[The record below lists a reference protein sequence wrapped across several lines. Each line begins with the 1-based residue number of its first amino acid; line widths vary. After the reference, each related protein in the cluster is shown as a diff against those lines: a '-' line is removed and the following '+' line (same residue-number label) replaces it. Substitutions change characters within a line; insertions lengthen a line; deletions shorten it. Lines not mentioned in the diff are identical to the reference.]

1 MDEAALKHA
10 AARKMMEAREKAA
23 KTKVKK
29 TGAAVTDRDGN
40 PFSFKLEN
48 YRTLD
53 SVKGLPSRDKKRG
66 PSRHAHASG
75 TRSEGR
81 GASADSPSRASTSL
95 TVRSAVQIRAD
106 RAFKENF
113 NAVRAELQQPEQLAQ
128 LITGLKPLDAEGG
141 QRGIGKDVTRVWK
154 AKLRELT
161 PQHSSHAQ
169 PVANNAMSR
178 DGVPLKQPPGFF
190 CQVPERL
197 GRWRDDF
204 GKIDASTG
212 TEGKT
217 GGVGQWVP
225 ETVVR
230 RKEQER
236 RHQEKQAALKLE
248 KRAQEQREYDER
260 ERALQQKL
268 AVEREAAAAAE
279 ARARVLAEEEEERK
293 RKRAAKKAELQRKK
307 AMAAERLSGSTSAKG
322 RPRYN
327 SHDGDD

>member
-1 MDEAALKHA
+1 MGGTKVGERPTYRDAVASTNGRCAFLGVHSLAMETSEESPRRARSASPPGPSKTVGFVSVQERKLSAMDEAALKHA

-190 CQVPERL
+190 CQVP
-197 GRWRDDF
+197 
-204 GKIDASTG
+204 
-212 TEGKT
+212 
-217 GGVGQWVP
+217 
-225 ETVVR
+225 
-230 RKEQER
+230 
-236 RHQEKQAALKLE
+236 
-248 KRAQEQREYDER
+248 
-260 ERALQQKL
+260 
-268 AVEREAAAAAE
+268 
-279 ARARVLAEEEEERK
+279 
-293 RKRAAKKAELQRKK
+293 
-307 AMAAERLSGSTSAKG
+307 
-322 RPRYN
+322 
-327 SHDGDD
+327 